1 MCLLKSWHRLK
12 TMALLPEDKRILL
25 ASVLEL
31 QECIN
36 EVYVRNGANGLFMEL
51 VSLIDERIVKLND
64 ENFDTR
70 HGDSGT
76 STPDW

>member
-1 MCLLKSWHRLK
+1 MCWRRLK
-12 TMALLPEDKRILL
+12 IMALPPEDKRILL

-36 EVYVRNGANGLFMEL
+36 EVYVRDGANGLFMDL
-51 VSLIDERIVKLND
+51 VSLIDERIVKLD

-76 STPDW
+76 SKTD